1 MAVWSRTSSVS
12 VSVLKNEVSLG
23 FPEAKA
29 LLECGVWAIAGSWAA
44 VGSADITQTDDRP
57 RILPL
62 VPGSWSVCTKNQGIM

>member
-1 MAVWSRTSSVS
+1 
-12 VSVLKNEVSLG
+12 
-23 FPEAKA
+23 
-29 LLECGVWAIAGSWAA
+29 